1 MRRASISIIALGL
14 LFSFFGICPAIATE
28 GNNLMNYSFD
38 DLGFKAKTFSGDSK
52 QEVNLTF
59 NSPSKY
65 PKSILYPH
73 LLVMSEGR
81 LTININNASLFS
93 DKLEK
98 GEYYGNIKIPTGL
111 IQEGPNTLGIVFS
124 SSGYNDIYKYW
135 YSYKITLLGD
145 SAIGIEN
152 AAS

>member
-1 MRRASISIIALGL
+1 MRLKFASMIVIGL
-14 LFSFFGICPAIATE
+14 LICFLSICPAIATE
-28 GNNLMNYSFD
+28 DSNLTNQTFD
-38 DLGFKAKTFSGDSK
+38 DLGFKAKTYSGDSK
-52 QEVNLTF
+52 QEVNMTF
-59 NSPSKY
+59 YSPSKY

-73 LLVMSEGR
+73 LLVMTEGR
-81 LTININNASLFS
+81 VTININNASLFS
-93 DKLEK
+93 EKLEK

-111 IQEGPNTLGIVFS
+111 IQEGLNTLSIVFS

-152 AAS
+152 VAG